1 MLSTGV
7 VKVGTGYGKVR
18 LEEEMGGCDIG
29 SLISWF
35 AAPHLGRE
43 ATLTDFYVHTAFTKS
58 KGSQSCCS
66 ESYEL
71 LMKSKGNAREVL
83 SMCKVSSEVSL
94 EYWAQSSGDDATL
107 KTTSLVTFG
116 LSGMLGYIP
125 YLRLM
130 FISDMNGTEG
140 MLCGC
145 EGSIESN
152 VNVPHPAC
160 SITYDCDPAELFLLS
175 LESTVLEVYLISC
188 AALL

>member
-18 LEEEMGGCDIG
+18 LEEEMAGCDIG

-83 SMCKVSSEVSL
+83 SMCKVGSEVSL

-152 VNVPHPAC
+152 VNVPH
-160 SITYDCDPAELFLLS
+160 SSSLFNHLRLRS
-175 LESTVLEVYLISC
+175 G
-188 AALL
+188 